1 MFSMTARV
9 CTRMSS
15 VVVPMAATSAPAIRL
30 AGRRERVPETN
41 RKSPAR
47 LMWGYL
53 PRGVALPATTV
64 ALTLDWVILRS
75 FVDWVRA

>member
-1 MFSMTARV
+1 
-9 CTRMSS
+9 
-15 VVVPMAATSAPAIRL
+15 MASTSAPAMRL
-30 AGRRERVPETN
+30 SGRRELVPETN

-64 ALTLDWVILRS
+64 ARVEDEVMAVSLKALWLTV
-75 FVDWVRA
+75 

>member
-1 MFSMTARV
+1 
-9 CTRMSS
+9 MSS
-15 VVVPMAATSAPAIRL
+15 VVVPMASTSAPAIRL
-30 AGRRERVPETN
+30 SGRRELVPETH